1 MYIFLCLDNM
11 YHLRIL
17 GSVVKCKEGFC
28 RWSKVYCIFLNLRY
42 QKVIFALVSSHLKKY
57 PALPLRRIKIR
68 LT

>member
-28 RWSKVYCIFLNLRY
+28 RWSKVYCIFLNL
-42 QKVIFALVSSHLKKY
+42 VSSHLKKY